1 MAFFF
6 SLKIIQ
12 WKLPRLAD
20 QLQVVLNTII
30 TTIFVINKNYLE
42 SFKTISSCLHSS
54 RELDYIKTFKSTEKN
69 LLPSESGS
77 PNGFNSATSVSPN
90 GFKFTVAKSF
100 SASSKKLSLLISSEN
115 KHMC

>member
-1 MAFFF
+1 MSFF
-6 SLKIIQ
+6 LKNKSFPALVVSENWTLQ
-12 WKLPRLAD
+12 RL
-20 QLQVVLNTII
+20 
-30 TTIFVINKNYLE
+30 
-42 SFKTISSCLHSS
+42 
-54 RELDYIKTFKSTEKN
+54 KSTGGEKN

-77 PNGFNSATSVSPN
+77 PKGFNSATSGSPN